1 MKQKIHIILLIS
13 TLLSTSI
20 IYANYKLVNEDE
32 IEQNIDKIEKE
43 IEDKINDKVKLT
55 FDFGYD
61 YVHGEDT
68 PSIGV
73 YLSDIDFKEAYEYHY
88 NECYGVQITGLV
100 DGGNAEFAGL
110 LSDDIIME
118 FGGVK
123 VLYENHLVNLKQDYK
138 IGDSVLIK
146 VFRDGKEKEINLTF
160 NPKPDDE
167 ADLVKNEK
175 KWSVGF
181 GGGGPM
187 VLMPQFDYTG
197 INSYISQFGFNSI
210 NAQSGTHFGGYG
222 MGTIGGGWFIG
233 GMGSGMLISESIT
246 FDTINY
252 SRSLQLESGFG
263 GVTITKKLPLFT
275 EKLIL
280 NFSTLIGGG
289 ETILTIS
296 QNSGNFNWGN
306 DEISNGNNW
315 SASYTKKFFALY
327 PSAGLLFRIKSWFGI
342 HASVGNLYTLSTQEN
357 WKVSNSDNIVEGIS
371 PETPNGLTYS
381 IGLFFGN

>member
-13 TLLSTSI
+13 TLLSNSI
-20 IYANYKLVNEDE
+20 IYANNKLVNEDE

-61 YVHGEDT
+61 FVHGEDT

-73 YLSDIDFKEAYEYHY
+73 YLSDLDFKEAYEYHY
-88 NECYGVQITGLV
+88 NNCYGVQITGLV

-160 NPKPDDE
+160 NPKPVDKP
-167 ADLVKNEK
+167 DLLKNEK
-175 KWSVGF
+175 KLSVGF

-210 NAQSGTHFGGYG
+210 NALSGTHFGGYG

-233 GMGSGMLISESIT
+233 GKGSAMLISESIT
-246 FDTINY
+246 LDTTNY

-263 GVTITKKLPLFT
+263 GVTITKKIPLFT
-275 EKLIL
+275 EKIL
-280 NFSTLIGGG
+280 LDFSTLIGGG

-327 PSAGLLFRIKSWFGI
+327 PSAGLLVRIKSWFGI
-342 HASVGNLYTLSTQEN
+342 HAGVGNLYTLSTQEN

-381 IGLFFGN
+381 IGIYFGN

>member
-1 MKQKIHIILLIS
+1 MKQKIHIILLIT

-20 IYANYKLVNEDE
+20 LYANNKLVNEDE

-43 IEDKINDKVKLT
+43 IENEINDKLELT

-61 YVHGEDT
+61 FVHEEDT

-88 NECYGVQITGLV
+88 NECFGVQITGLV
-100 DGGNAEFAGL
+100 DGGNAEVAGL

-138 IGDSVLIK
+138 IGDSVIIK
-146 VFRDGKEKEINLTF
+146 IFRDGKEKELKLTF
-160 NPKPDDE
+160 NPNSTNKPD
-167 ADLVKNEK
+167 LTKNEK
-175 KWSVGF
+175 KMSVGF
-181 GGGGPM
+181 GGGGPI
-187 VLMPQFDYTG
+187 VLMPQFDYNG
-197 INSYISQFGFNSI
+197 INSYITQFGFNSI
-210 NAQSGTHFGGYG
+210 DAKSGTHFGGYG

-233 GMGSGMLISESIT
+233 GMGSAMLISESIILDIT
-246 FDTINY
+246 NY
-252 SRSLQLESGFG
+252 SRSLKLESGFG
-263 GVTITKKLPLFT
+263 GVTVTKKIPLFT

-280 NFSTLIGGG
+280 DFSTLIGGG
-289 ETILTIS
+289 ETILSIS
-296 QNSGNFNWGN
+296 QNSGNLNWGN

-327 PSAGLLFRIKSWFGI
+327 PSAGLLVRIKSWFGI
-342 HASVGNLYTLSTQEN
+342 QASVGSLYTLSTREN
-357 WKVSNSDNIVEGIS
+357 WTVSNTDNIVEGIS
-371 PETPNGLTYS
+371 PELPNGLTYS
-381 IGLFFGN
+381 IGIYFGN